1 MTMKPLTIL
10 TGSNRAAEPSSGSL
24 ILVNDLYPAMPDTR
38 TIYLGRRPVDQEWRS
53 AFDRL
58 VPISTK
64 KRPLGPGFDAY
75 VDELTQEV
83 GALIEQVRPDAIH
96 AQNVGFALSLA
107 FSRTAG
113 TIPMISIAHGPEVMG
128 AERNTTEHAAMLE
141 VAAQV
146 PRSSPRPPSS
156 PTTSTGS
163 PGTGSPTASPSS
175 RGASAWPMPRH
186 ATSRSPGSAP
196 CL

>member
-1 MTMKPLTIL
+1 MPMKPLTIL

-38 TIYLGRRPVDQEWRS
+38 TIYLGRRTVDQEWRS

-83 GALIEQVRPDAIH
+83 GALIEQVR
-96 AQNVGFALSLA
+96 
-107 FSRTAG
+107 RT
-113 TIPMISIAHGPEVMG
+113 
-128 AERNTTEHAAMLE
+128 
-141 VAAQV
+141 
-146 PRSSPRPPSS
+146 PS
-156 PTTSTGS
+156 THRTSGS
-163 PGTGSPTASPSS
+163 H
-175 RGASAWPMPRH
+175 SAWP
-186 ATSRSPGSAP
+186 SAAP
-196 CL
+196 PAPSQ